1 MTGEISR
8 GGKAM
13 TITQRRLLT
22 FGPAIVAVVSLVG
35 GADAA
40 STIAAEGT
48 VLLAQSQQL
57 YDYNYNNPGTFGIRP
72 GCYMPSDGCLSEYS
86 VQNLTQ

>member
-1 MTGEISR
+1 MTVAISR

-13 TITQRRLLT
+13 TITPRCLLT
-22 FGPAIVAVVSLVG
+22 FGPAIVAVVSLIG

-40 STIAAEGT
+40 STIAPDGH
-48 VLLAQSQQL
+48 VPLAQSQQM
-57 YDYNYNNPGTFGIRP
+57 YDYNYNNPATFGVRP

-86 VQNLTQ
+86 VQN

>member
-1 MTGEISR
+1 
-8 GGKAM
+8 M
-13 TITQRRLLT
+13 TITQRRLHT

-40 STIAAEGT
+40 STIASDGT
-48 VLLAQSQQL
+48 VLLAQSQQM
-57 YDYNYNNPGTFGIRP
+57 YDYNYNNPATLGVRP

-86 VQNLTQ
+86 VQN